1 MYDGRTAINKRQQT
15 DSMAKGY
22 DSQKKEATLVM
33 KMNGKNVRI
42 KLDTGTAVNVM
53 PKRVFSQIANTEDIE
68 QSNVNLKGC
77 GGSAIPVI
85 GVSFIRCAYI
95 YKTTFT
101 KM

>member
-1 MYDGRTAINKRQQT
+1 MTKC
-15 DSMAKGY
+15 Y

-33 KMNGKNVRI
+33 KMNGKNIRI
-42 KLDTGTAVNVM
+42 KLDTGAAVNVM

-85 GVSFIRCAYI
+85 GVSFISDVLFIRCAYI

-101 KM
+101 NM